1 MKLPPVDYSRFSKN
15 ELVETLGLIID
26 NRPPSEIR
34 EDVERIKTLF
44 YKKLRQE
51 SEERKAKFLEEGGK
65 INEYKAWVDLLDYQ
79 VKDLLNKYRK
89 KELLPVYRS

>member
-1 MKLPPVDYSRFSKN
+1 M
-15 ELVETLGLIID
+15 IID

-65 INEYKAWVDLLDYQ
+65 IMNTRHGLT
-79 VKDLLNKYRK
+79 
-89 KELLPVYRS
+89 RSITR